1 MIKRSRLF
9 GMFMVWVIGIGVMWP
24 VYAEEGMFLLYETA
38 KVPWQE
44 LQKNGLKL
52 SSQQVQALAP
62 AVVQL
67 ARGGT
72 GSFVSKGGLI
82 VTNHHVAYGCL
93 ARLDATTH
101 KGLMKKGYVAASREK
116 EVHCPGYDM
125 MVVVRLE
132 DVTEKVR
139 SVLKLGMKPEQQAKL
154 IRTQRRTL
162 EAACEKGTG
171 LICEVSAL
179 NGGAG
184 FTLSAYRRLLDV
196 RLVYAPAGALGKF
209 GGDIDNW
216 RYPRHTADFTFLRAY
231 VGADGHP
238 ANYSPKNRPFAPAHY
253 LKISTKPLQR
263 GDLTMVMGFPGRTSR
278 HASYAQAKYYYERA
292 ITQRALLFRALIDA
306 MPKKGLGKRRYQ
318 GLSAGLNNGAKYYED
333 LKTQFDHFK
342 LLERKKQ
349 QQQVW
354 LSKFNG
360 SHKIR
365 KEHAQF
371 LGQIE
376 KIFEDYR
383 DVDQKALYLTYMQ
396 SSILRS
402 LQTAVDLVKWSKIR
416 SKSDL
421 ERPGERFRDKNMY
434 RVYRESDMLER
445 LITLGGERKL
455 LTRYIQMAYALP
467 AAQRPKV
474 VEWLYRKGQKQA
486 KRLRK
491 RFRKMNPS
499 LQPYVAKLLHLGL
512 QKLDPIEV
520 AVAWLFHH
528 TALIGKEKD
537 ALSLKAAVGLR
548 QALFKAEEK
557 ELRAAKDPLLQLA
570 VRIVDEVEALE
581 KGPLAPMNKV
591 LGPIYNPLLVQQIIQ
606 PSYWDANFTLR
617 FNYGTVQDYTES
629 KSQKKYFY
637 MTTLQELLK
646 KGTDKHPFV
655 VPASLKKVAA
665 AKQWGTWRD
674 PSIKDVP
681 VNFTATLDTTGGNSG
696 SPVLNGAGELMG
708 LLFDGTPESI
718 LSDWQ
723 YIESEQRS
731 ICMDIRFALFLADKV
746 DGAHALL
753 KELGIASS
761 KDSR

>member
-1 MIKRSRLF
+1 MA
-9 GMFMVWVIGIGVMWP
+9 GMCMAWP
-24 VYAEEGMFLLYETA
+24 AHAEEGMFLLYETG
-38 KVPWQE
+38 KVPVQA
-44 LQKNGLKL
+44 LQKKGLTL
-52 SSQQVQALAP
+52 SLQQVQALAP

-72 GSFVSKGGLI
+72 GSFVSKDGLI

-101 KGLMKKGYVAASREK
+101 KGLMKNGYVAASREK

-125 MVVVRLE
+125 MVVVRLK
-132 DVTEKVR
+132 DVTQKVR
-139 SVLKLGMKPEQQAKL
+139 SVLKAGMKPELQAKL

-184 FTLSAYRRLLDV
+184 FSLSAYRRLLDV
-196 RLVYAPAGALGKF
+196 RVVYAPAGALGKF

-231 VGADGHP
+231 VGADGQP
-238 ANYSPKNRPFAPAHY
+238 ANYSPKNRPFQPVRH

-278 HASYAQAKYYYERA
+278 HASYAQAKYFYERA
-292 ITQRALLFRALIDA
+292 ITERSALFRALIDA
-306 MPKKGLGKRRYQ
+306 MPKRGLGKRRYQ

-333 LKTQFDHFK
+333 LKTQFEHFK
-342 LLERKKQ
+342 LLERKKKQ
-349 QQQVW
+349 QQEW
-354 LSKFNG
+354 LAKFNG

-365 KEHAQF
+365 KEHEQF

-376 KIFEDYR
+376 KIFDDFR
-383 DVDQKALYLTYMQ
+383 KVDQKALYLTYMQ

-402 LQTAVDLVKWSKIR
+402 LQTAVDLVKWSKVRKI
-416 SKSDL
+416 SDL
-421 ERPGERFRDKNMY
+421 SRPGERFRDKNLY

-445 LITLGGERKL
+445 LITLDGERKL
-455 LTRYIQMAYALP
+455 VTRYFQMAYALP
-467 AAQRPKV
+467 PHQRPKV
-474 VEWLYRKGQKQA
+474 AEWLHRKGQKQA

-491 RFRKMNPS
+491 RLRKMNPA
-499 LQPYVAKLLHLGL
+499 LRPYLAGVFRLGL

-520 AVAWLFHH
+520 AVAWIFHH
-528 TALIGKEKD
+528 TVLIGKEKQ

-557 ELRAAKDPLLQLA
+557 ELRASKDPLLQLA
-570 VRIVDEVEALE
+570 VRIVDEMAALE
-581 KGPLAPMNKV
+581 KGPLVPMNKV
-591 LGPIYNPLLVQQIIQ
+591 LGPIYQPILVQEIIK
-606 PSYWDANFTLR
+606 PNYWDANFTLR

-629 KSQKKYFY
+629 KSKKQY
-637 MTTLQELLK
+637 MYLTTLQQLLK
-646 KGTDKHPFV
+646 KDTGKHPFA

-665 AKQWGTWRD
+665 AKQWGPWID

-746 DGAHALL
+746 DAAHALL
-753 KELGIASS
+753 KELGMQPS
-761 KDSR
+761 K